1 MRLFWRLLAGFGGL
15 LFLVIVAAGITL
27 RKFDANDLIG
37 PIQQHVRDA
46 TGRELTIRGG
56 AELKLSLEPKLVIDD
71 VALGNAAWGKSPQ
84 MLTAKRIEAQ
94 VALLPLLRRRV
105 DVVRFALIEPT
116 ISLET
121 DGKGNGNWQIGAAS
135 GEGGGAA
142 RSPSGLAFG
151 DLAISNGT
159 MTYRDG
165 ATGKVTNIAIETL
178 SLHARDPQS
187 PISAQFRGK
196 VDDIAVSVEGDLG
209 PLDALLQRRWPYPV
223 TLQGEVNGQKASVK
237 TQMNINSGRV
247 GLEAMTVQTGASTI
261 IGEAT
266 IVQQGPRNK
275 LTFRFAAPR
284 FALADLPPAGAAARA
299 VAAAHAAA
307 AHGVSDE
314 PIPVA
319 LLRAID
325 AEGEISIGELTLAG
339 GSRLTN
345 LQLPIKLQDGHL
357 DIPALQVSAF
367 GGTAIANLSLDAAHQ
382 PAPALALHAQMKG
395 MDLGAL
401 LAAAGTRREVRGGK
415 TDVRIDIGATGSTPR
430 QWESTMSGT
439 VVAVVGPATLVNT
452 KIDLDSPL
460 NKLGAAVNPFHNVDP
475 STELQCAVI
484 RLPLHNGVAE
494 IERSIAIETKKFGA
508 TASGKLDFR
517 AQTLDLAI
525 RPQIRQ
531 GVPLDIPQVADL
543 VRFRGP
549 FTSPAVAIDSVATA
563 ATIVRIGAAAYTGG
577 LSMVG
582 ESLLSRAGASPCEIA
597 LGRTSGAAQVAAS
610 PGNVVEE
617 VGKALGRA
625 FHR

>member
-1 MRLFWRLLAGFGGL
+1 MRVFWRLLAGFGGL

-27 RKFDANDLIG
+27 RRFDANELIG

-71 VALGNAAWGKSPQ
+71 VALGNAAWGASPQ

-105 DVVRFALIEPT
+105 DVVRFALVEPT

-121 DGKGNGNWQIGAAS
+121 DGKGNGNWQIGGAS

-142 RSPSGLAFG
+142 RSPGGLAFG
-151 DLAISNGT
+151 DLTISNGT

-237 TQMNINSGRV
+237 TQMNIQSGRV

-261 IGEAT
+261 IGEAA

-275 LTFRFAAPR
+275 LTFRFAAPS

-299 VAAAHAAA
+299 VAAAQATTA
-307 AHGVSDE
+307 AHGVADE

-325 AEGEISIGELTLAG
+325 AEGEISIGE
-339 GSRLTN
+339 
-345 LQLPIKLQDGHL
+345 
-357 DIPALQVSAF
+357 
-367 GGTAIANLSLDAAHQ
+367 
-382 PAPALALHAQMKG
+382 
-395 MDLGAL
+395 
-401 LAAAGTRREVRGGK
+401 
-415 TDVRIDIGATGSTPR
+415 
-430 QWESTMSGT
+430 
-439 VVAVVGPATLVNT
+439 
-452 KIDLDSPL
+452 
-460 NKLGAAVNPFHNVDP
+460 
-475 STELQCAVI
+475 
-484 RLPLHNGVAE
+484 
-494 IERSIAIETKKFGA
+494 
-508 TASGKLDFR
+508 
-517 AQTLDLAI
+517 
-525 RPQIRQ
+525 
-531 GVPLDIPQVADL
+531 
-543 VRFRGP
+543 
-549 FTSPAVAIDSVATA
+549 
-563 ATIVRIGAAAYTGG
+563 
-577 LSMVG
+577 
-582 ESLLSRAGASPCEIA
+582 
-597 LGRTSGAAQVAAS
+597 
-610 PGNVVEE
+610 
-617 VGKALGRA
+617 
-625 FHR
+625 